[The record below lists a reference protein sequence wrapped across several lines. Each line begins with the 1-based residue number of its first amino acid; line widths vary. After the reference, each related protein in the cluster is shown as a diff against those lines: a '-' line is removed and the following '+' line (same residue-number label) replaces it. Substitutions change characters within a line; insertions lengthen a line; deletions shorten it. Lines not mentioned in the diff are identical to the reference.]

1 MMSTRECRTRRWSD
15 EDDSLLRTMA
25 AAGKSMTLM
34 TVKLNRPMS
43 AIKSRALDLG
53 ANLPGTEI
61 GLRSRRKGSAWREK
75 IAGGGTLKAP

>member
-53 ANLPGTEI
+53 VNLPGTEI
-61 GLRSRRKGSAWREK
+61 GLRSRRKGSA
-75 IAGGGTLKAP
+75 